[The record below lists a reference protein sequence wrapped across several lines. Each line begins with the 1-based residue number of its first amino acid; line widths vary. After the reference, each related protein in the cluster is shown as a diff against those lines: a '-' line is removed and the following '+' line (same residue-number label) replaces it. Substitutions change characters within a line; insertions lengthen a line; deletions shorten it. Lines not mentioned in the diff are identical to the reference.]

1 MKRKI
6 GRQTVETINKPV
18 PIPIEIFVR
27 IFSNLYL
34 VNPKMFKT
42 MGIKNTKE
50 RKNITKRL
58 INIRLKNVKTN
69 RIVATTVG

>member
-1 MKRKI
+1 MKRKM
-6 GRQTVETINKPV
+6 GRRTVDTINNPV
-18 PIPIEIFVR
+18 PIPIETFVR

-50 RKNITKRL
+50 IKNIKKRL
-58 INIRLKNVKTN
+58 INVRLKNVKMN
-69 RIVATTVG
+69 RIVTTTVG